1 MEGKQLIV
9 QKAAE
14 VFLRYG
20 IRSVTMDDL
29 CRELSISKKTLYQHV
44 SDKEELIMEVL
55 HQHTCEEQDNYERI
69 VVAARDAVEE
79 LLLISFWTQEAI
91 SKVPP
96 VLIYDLRKYHP
107 KVWQEMLSKDFK
119 GTYNLLTKN
128 LHKGIAQ
135 GLYRAEL
142 PVDIASRVFLAQNE
156 GMVQDHI
163 FPSNDSQLLKQGI
176 IVKANLFIRGIAT
189 PEGLARLEYYR
200 ENGLSRVDLSFMG
213 NDIKQ
218 A

>member
-9 QKAAE
+9 KKAAE

-44 SDKEELIMEVL
+44 SDKEELILEVL
-55 HQHTCEEQDNYERI
+55 QQHTCEEQDNYARI
-69 VVAARDAVEE
+69 AEVSRDAVEE

-91 SKVPP
+91 TKVPP

-119 GTYNLLTKN
+119 GTYNLITHN
-128 LHKGIAQ
+128 LQKGIAQ

-142 PVDIASRVFLAQNE
+142 PVDIAARVFLAQNE

-163 FPSNDSQLLKQGI
+163 FPGGNGELLKQGI
-176 IVKANLFIRGIAT
+176 IVKDNLFIRGIAT

-200 ENGLSRVDLSFMG
+200 ENGLSRADLSFMG
-213 NDIKQ
+213 HEIKQ